1 MAEKKPKHT
10 DTTHNLL
17 YLKGGGPGE
26 VSGKKQRKKL
36 KNLEKLRKTVWRQ
49 LFIPKNLN
57 APKNFIV
64 PKNLLPPT
72 LYYLIPFPRS
82 VSPLV
87 LLSQNT

>member
-36 KNLEKLRKTVWRQ
+36 KNLEKLRKTV
-49 LFIPKNLN
+49 
-57 APKNFIV
+57 
-64 PKNLLPPT
+64 
-72 LYYLIPFPRS
+72 
-82 VSPLV
+82 
-87 LLSQNT
+87 